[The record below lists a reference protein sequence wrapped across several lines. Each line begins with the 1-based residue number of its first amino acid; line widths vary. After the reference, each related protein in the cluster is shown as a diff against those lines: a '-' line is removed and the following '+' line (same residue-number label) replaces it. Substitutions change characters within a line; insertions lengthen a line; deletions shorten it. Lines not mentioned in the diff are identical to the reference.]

1 MKISVDQQKCIGCGA
16 CAATAPDIF
25 EMGDDNKAHVK
36 VEETNSSSAKIAAEA
51 CPVEAIKIE

>member
-1 MKISVDQQKCIGCGA
+1 MKVSVDPQKCIGCGA

-36 VEETNSSSAKIAAEA
+36 VKETNSGSTKIAADA
-51 CPVEAIKIE
+51 CPVEAITIE